1 MRSGRLIVAIAYSVN
16 NIREAIMK
24 TVGII
29 GGSGLYAME
38 GLTEVDLVS
47 VDTPWGKPSD
57 DIAVGTIGDA
67 RLLFLP
73 RHGKGHKLMPSEINY
88 RANIFAMKKLGAEW
102 IISVS
107 AVGSMREDIAPGDI
121 VIPSQFYD
129 HTKSRVSTFFGDG
142 ITAHV
147 SMADPVCPVL
157 SRALYDASLAAGAT
171 VHKDATYICMEGPQF
186 SSRAESNIYRKWGVD
201 VIGMTNMPEVKL
213 AREAEIC
220 YSTLAL
226 STDYDC
232 WHELHGDV
240 TVDDL
245 IETLMSNVALARRII
260 INVLP
265 LINEK
270 RRCGCQNSLEN
281 AIITSRDAISPE
293 VKDRLGILIKRYV

>member
-1 MRSGRLIVAIAYSVN
+1 MR
-16 NIREAIMK
+16 

-57 DIAVGTIGDA
+57 DLAVGTLGDT
-67 RLLFLP
+67 RLVFLP
-73 RHGKGHKLMPSEINY
+73 RHGKGHKLTPSEINY
-88 RANIFAMKKLGAEW
+88 RANIFAMKMLGAEW

-107 AVGSMREDIAPGDI
+107 AVGSMREDIAPGHI

-129 HTKSRVSTFFGDG
+129 HTKSRASTFFGNG
-142 ITAHV
+142 IAAHV
-147 SMADPVCPVL
+147 SMADPVCPIL
-157 SRALYDASLAAGAT
+157 SSALYDASLAAGAT
-171 VHKDATYICMEGPQF
+171 VHKDMTYICMEGPQF

-201 VIGMTNMPEVKL
+201 VIGMTNMPEAKL

-232 WHELHGDV
+232 WHEHHGDV

-245 IETLMSNVALARRII
+245 IETLTSNVALAKKII
-260 INVLP
+260 VKVLP
-265 LINEK
+265 AINEK
-270 RRCGCQNSLEN
+270 RECSCPNSLEN
-281 AIITSRDAISPE
+281 AIITSRDAISQD
-293 VKDRLGILIKRYV
+293 VKDRLGILIKRYVQ

>member
-1 MRSGRLIVAIAYSVN
+1 
-16 NIREAIMK
+16 MK

-29 GGSGLYAME
+29 GGSGLYALE
-38 GLTEVDLVS
+38 GLTEVETVS

-57 DIAVGTIGDA
+57 DPAVGMLGDT
-67 RLLFLP
+67 RLIFLP

-88 RANIFAMKKLGAEW
+88 RANIFAMKTLGAGW

-107 AVGSMREDIAPGDI
+107 AVGSMREEIAPGHI

-129 HTKSRVSTFFGDG
+129 HTKSRASTFFGDG
-142 ITAHV
+142 LAAHV

-157 SRALYDASLAAGAT
+157 SKALYEAALEAGAT

-201 VIGMTNMPEVKL
+201 VIGMTNMPEAKL

-232 WHELHGDV
+232 WHEQHGDV
-240 TVDDL
+240 TVDDV
-245 IETLMSNVALARRII
+245 IETLMNNVALARKVILK
-260 INVLP
+260 VLP
-265 LINEK
+265 AIDDTKDCL
-270 RRCGCQNSLEN
+270 CASALEN
-281 AIITSRDAISPE
+281 AIITSRDSITPE
-293 VKDRLGILIKRYV
+293 VKERLGILIRRYVQ

>member
-1 MRSGRLIVAIAYSVN
+1 
-16 NIREAIMK
+16 MK

-29 GGSGLYAME
+29 GGSGLYALE
-38 GLTEVDLVS
+38 GITEVETVS

-57 DIAVGTIGDA
+57 DPVIGELGDVK
-67 RLLFLP
+67 LIFLP

-88 RANIFAMKKLGAEW
+88 RANIFAMKMLGAER

-107 AVGSMREDIAPGDI
+107 AVGSMREEIKPGHV

-129 HTKSRVSTFFGDG
+129 HTKSRSSTFFGNG
-142 ITAHV
+142 IAAHV

-157 SRALYDASLAAGAT
+157 SEALYGAAAASGAT
-171 VHKDATYICMEGPQF
+171 VHRDATYICMEGPQF

-201 VIGMTNMPEVKL
+201 VIGMTNMPEAKL

-232 WHELHGDV
+232 WHEHHGDV
-240 TVDDL
+240 TVDD
-245 IETLMSNVALARRII
+245 IIQTLMSNVALARKII
-260 INVLP
+260 VNALS
-265 LINEK
+265 LISDA
-270 RRCGCQNSLEN
+270 RDCPCPRSLEN
-281 AIITSRDAISPE
+281 AIITSRDAITPE
-293 VKDRLGILIKRYV
+293 VKERLGILIKRYV

>member
-1 MRSGRLIVAIAYSVN
+1 
-16 NIREAIMK
+16 MK

-29 GGSGLYAME
+29 GGSGLYALE
-38 GLTEVDLVS
+38 GITGVEPVS

-57 DIAVGTIGDA
+57 DPSVGELGDT
-67 RLLFLP
+67 RLIFLP

-88 RANIFAMKKLGAEW
+88 RANIFAMKMLGAEC

-107 AVGSMREDIAPGDI
+107 AVGSMREEIAPGHI

-142 ITAHV
+142 IAAHV
-147 SMADPVCPVL
+147 SMADPVCPSL
-157 SRALYDASLAAGAT
+157 SGALYKAALSAGAT

-201 VIGMTNMPEVKL
+201 VIGMTNMPEAKL

-232 WHELHGDV
+232 WHEHHGNV
-240 TVDDL
+240 TVDDV
-245 IETLMSNVALARRII
+245 IETLMSNVALARKVII
-260 INVLP
+260 KALP
-265 LINEK
+265 EIGET
-270 RRCGCQNSLEN
+270 RDCACQRSLEN
-281 AIITSRDAISPE
+281 AIITSRDSISPE
-293 VKDRLGILIKRYV
+293 VKERLGILIKRYVQ

>member
-1 MRSGRLIVAIAYSVN
+1 
-16 NIREAIMK
+16 MK

-29 GGSGLYAME
+29 GGSGLYALE
-38 GLTEVDLVS
+38 GITGVETVS

-57 DIAVGTIGDA
+57 DPAVGELGDT
-67 RLLFLP
+67 RLVFLP

-88 RANIFAMKKLGAEW
+88 RANIFAMKMLGAEW

-107 AVGSMREDIAPGDI
+107 AVGSMREEIAPGHI

-129 HTKSRVSTFFGDG
+129 HTKSRASTFFGDG
-142 ITAHV
+142 IAAHV
-147 SMADPVCPVL
+147 SMADPVCPSL
-157 SRALYDASLAAGAT
+157 SRALYEAALSAGAT

-201 VIGMTNMPEVKL
+201 VIGMTNMPEAKL

-232 WHELHGDV
+232 WHEHHGNV
-240 TVDDL
+240 TVDDI
-245 IETLMSNVALARRII
+245 IETLMSNVALARKVITKA
-260 INVLP
+260 LP
-265 LINEK
+265 GISEARDCAC
-270 RRCGCQNSLEN
+270 RRSLEN
-281 AIITSRDAISPE
+281 AIITSRDSISPE
-293 VKDRLGILIKRYV
+293 VKERLGILIKRYVQ

>member
-1 MRSGRLIVAIAYSVN
+1 
-16 NIREAIMK
+16 MK

-29 GGSGLYAME
+29 GGSGLYALE
-38 GLTEVDLVS
+38 GLTEVETVS

-57 DIAVGTIGDA
+57 DPAVGMLGDT
-67 RLLFLP
+67 RLVFLP
-73 RHGKGHKLMPSEINY
+73 RHGKGHKLIPSEINY
-88 RANIFAMKKLGAEW
+88 RANIFAMKMLGAEW

-107 AVGSMREDIAPGDI
+107 AVGSMREDIAPGHI

-129 HTKSRVSTFFGDG
+129 HTKSRASTFFGNG
-142 ITAHV
+142 IAAHV
-147 SMADPVCPVL
+147 SMADPVCPLL
-157 SRALYDASLAAGAT
+157 SRALYEASLAVGAT

-186 SSRAESNIYRKWGVD
+186 SSRGESNIYRKWGVD
-201 VIGMTNMPEVKL
+201 VIGMTNMPEAKL

-232 WHELHGDV
+232 WHEQHGDV

-245 IETLMSNVALARRII
+245 IETLMSNVALAEKII
-260 INVLP
+260 LKVLP
-265 LINEK
+265 AINET
-270 RRCGCQNSLEN
+270 RECTCPNSLEN

-293 VKDRLGILIKRYV
+293 VRDRLGILIKRYVQ

>member
-1 MRSGRLIVAIAYSVN
+1 
-16 NIREAIMK
+16 MK

-29 GGSGLYAME
+29 GGSGLYALE
-38 GLTEVDLVS
+38 GLTEVETVS

-57 DIAVGTIGDA
+57 DPAVGILGDT
-67 RLLFLP
+67 RLIFLP

-88 RANIFAMKKLGAEW
+88 RANIFAMKTLGAEW

-107 AVGSMREDIAPGDI
+107 AVGSMREEIAPGHI

-129 HTKSRVSTFFGDG
+129 HTKSRASTFFGDG
-142 ITAHV
+142 LAAHV

-157 SRALYDASLAAGAT
+157 SKALYEAALEAGAT

-201 VIGMTNMPEVKL
+201 VIGMTNMPEAKL

-232 WHELHGDV
+232 WHEQHGDV
-240 TVDDL
+240 TVDDV
-245 IETLMSNVALARRII
+245 IETLMNNVALARKVILK
-260 INVLP
+260 VLP
-265 LINEK
+265 AIDDTKDCL
-270 RRCGCQNSLEN
+270 CASALEN
-281 AIITSRDAISPE
+281 AIITSRDSITPE
-293 VKDRLGILIKRYV
+293 VKERLGILIRRYVQ

>member
-1 MRSGRLIVAIAYSVN
+1 
-16 NIREAIMK
+16 MK

-38 GLTEVDLVS
+38 GMTEVNMIS

-57 DIAVGTIGDA
+57 DLAVGELGDVK
-67 RLLFLP
+67 LVFLP

-88 RANIFAMKKLGAEW
+88 RANIYAMKKMGAEW

-107 AVGSMREDIAPGDI
+107 AVGSMRLEIAPGHV
-121 VIPSQFYD
+121 VIPSQMYD

-142 ITAHV
+142 IAAHV

-157 SRALYDASLAAGAT
+157 SRALFESSEAAGAM

-186 SSRAESNIYRKWGVD
+186 SSRAESDIYRSWGVD
-201 VIGMTNMPEVKL
+201 IIGMTNMPEAKL

-226 STDYDC
+226 TTDYDC
-232 WHELHGDV
+232 WHDDHEDV
-240 TVDDL
+240 TVDDV
-245 IETLMSNVALARRII
+245 IETLTKNVELAKDVIAK
-260 INVLP
+260 VLP
-265 LINEK
+265 HINEPRDCLCSNALK
-270 RRCGCQNSLEN
+270 N
-281 AIITSRDAISPE
+281 AIITSRDAISEE
-293 VKDRLGILIKRYV
+293 VKQRLGILIERYV

>member
-1 MRSGRLIVAIAYSVN
+1 
-16 NIREAIMK
+16 MK

-38 GLTEVDLVS
+38 GMTEVDMVS

-57 DIAVGTIGDA
+57 ELAVGELGGV
-67 RLLFLP
+67 RLVFLP

-88 RANIFAMKKLGAEW
+88 RANIYALKKMGAEW

-107 AVGSMREDIAPGDI
+107 AVGSMRVEIAPGDI
-121 VIPSQFYD
+121 VIPSQLYD
-129 HTKSRVSTFFGDG
+129 HTKSRASTFFGDG
-142 ITAHV
+142 IAAHV

-157 SRALYDASLAAGAT
+157 SSALFESSEAAGAR

-186 SSRAESNIYRKWGVD
+186 SSRAESDIYRSWGVD
-201 VIGMTNMPEVKL
+201 IIGMTNMPEAKL

-232 WHELHGDV
+232 WHDDHGDV
-240 TVDDL
+240 TVDDV
-245 IETLMSNVALARRII
+245 IETLMKNVELAKNVITK
-260 INVLP
+260 VLP
-265 LINEK
+265 NINEA
-270 RRCGCQNSLEN
+270 RDCNCSNALEN
-281 AIITSRDAISPE
+281 AIITSRDAISEE
-293 VKDRLGILIKRYV
+293 VKQRLGILIERYV